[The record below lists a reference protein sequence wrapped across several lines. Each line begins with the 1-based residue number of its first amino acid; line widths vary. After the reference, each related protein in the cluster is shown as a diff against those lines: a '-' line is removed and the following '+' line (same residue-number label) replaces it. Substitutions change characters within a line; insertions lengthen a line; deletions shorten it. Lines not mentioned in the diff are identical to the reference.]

1 MDDDF
6 KDELKKVIEFL
17 LNSKN
22 LIPRK
27 VNGVCLKA
35 PEYLQYVRKCVT
47 LFQSDELPQ
56 VKTICDSTVDKDINK
71 LINICFSSCKDVIKS
86 KLKDIKNRNELQH
99 LYETAM
105 KVGMN
110 LYDKSHKMGD
120 NEHEVKYRKILE
132 DKIKIYMKEVAIK
145 EELNFKTIEEETKKL
160 KMVYEQKDKEQ
171 VSKFEKVGRPVYERK
186 VNVAAS
192 SSGRSVESKPK
203 TVELSEY
210 YCSLIYC
217 FNSWNEPGSG
227 VTRVFVVR
235 SQFRNLP

>member
-27 VNGVCLKA
+27 VNGVSLKA
-35 PEYLQYVRKCVT
+35 PEYLQYVQKCVT

-56 VKTICDSTVDKDINK
+56 VKTICDSTVDKDMNK

-99 LYETAM
+99 LYEAAM

-192 SSGRSVESKPK
+192 SLGRPVESKPK
-203 TVELSEY
+203 TDELSEY
-210 YCSLIYC
+210 YCSLICC
-217 FNSWNEPGSG
+217 FNSWNKTGSG

-235 SQFRNLP
+235 GQFRNLP